1 MVRAKANIWLL
12 ETVWASEEELHP
24 GRPGLSPGEG
34 PERQAGPRA
43 GPAKGRAGQR
53 PGWEVLKLPAGV
65 VVRGMWGPG
74 GSPGMWGRAPWKE
87 ARAAAPAPRVSTE
100 SQAAGT

>member
-1 MVRAKANIWLL
+1 MEARNKMIRAKANIWLL

-34 PERQAGPRA
+34 LERQAGPRQ
-43 GPAKGRAGQR
+43 GPGRAASGLGGAKAPCECRGQR
-53 PGWEVLKLPAGV
+53 AK
-65 VVRGMWGPG
+65 
-74 GSPGMWGRAPWKE
+74 SPCMWGRAPWKE
-87 ARAAAPAPRVSTE
+87 ARAPAPAPRVSTE